1 MKQGGIWIMAL
12 VLGFGMFVFADE
24 PKDLNCDF
32 ENGMD
37 RWRGDGRLREDE
49 KGNRV
54 CMLKKT
60 GTRREEITH
69 KIRLPGNLTFDIHYR
84 VRAMPGGE
92 KVRIR
97 HAVKDLKGGAGF
109 VTKDLVADGK
119 WVEMKFGAKAAEGD
133 RKSDRTVAIIFHE
146 GKGVIEIDD
155 IKVVN
160 R

>member
-1 MKQGGIWIMAL
+1 MAVRHKPKDRYGSCPRVIGYETRPRVDSNIPSCTGIFLTIASIHEVQNEAGRNMDNG
-12 VLGFGMFVFADE
+12 VGLGIRNVCFADE

-69 KIRLPGNLTFDIHYR
+69 KIRLPGNLTFDIH
-84 VRAMPGGE
+84 
-92 KVRIR
+92 
-97 HAVKDLKGGAGF
+97 
-109 VTKDLVADGK
+109 
-119 WVEMKFGAKAAEGD
+119 
-133 RKSDRTVAIIFHE
+133 
-146 GKGVIEIDD
+146 
-155 IKVVN
+155 
-160 R
+160 